1 MDDKKSLLT
10 TLPPLLVAA
19 GTLITAVIGLGNF
32 MSTPVPSITEFDVS
46 PSIIDP
52 GGNATLKWAV
62 SGEVAGVSIDPGI
75 GVVALSGIRQVS
87 PANTTNYIL
96 TAKNKDKAKTASA
109 QLVVRDAKAVLEN
122 RIQESNIEKPVQS
135 AQPGQPAQP
144 AQPGQPAQSSVPT
157 PAKSNIGDEPVQMGG
172 SASMNTVKIILQDS
186 APTNTGDEPATI
198 GESKIMPKDT
208 DTSKSANAPAD
219 AGDEPI
225 PVSESKIMPKN
236 ADADMPNSVN
246 NVPENTGDEPI
257 PTGDLNSTEATVNS
271 STDTSTEINTTVANT
286 TTKAAASS
294 VGDVA

>member
-109 QLVVRDAKAVLEN
+109 QLVVRDAKVVLEN
-122 RIQESNIEKPVQS
+122 SIQESNIEKP
-135 AQPGQPAQP
+135 GQP
-144 AQPGQPAQSSVPT
+144 AQPGQSAQSAQSSVPT

>member
-46 PSIIDP
+46 PSIIDS

-62 SGEVAGVSIDPGI
+62 SGEVSGVSIDPGI
-75 GVVALSGIRQVS
+75 GVVALSGTRQVS

-122 RIQESNIEKPVQS
+122 SIQESNIEKPEQS
-135 AQPGQPAQP
+135 AQSV
-144 AQPGQPAQSSVPT
+144 QSSVPAS
-157 PAKSNIGDEPVQMGG
+157 AKSNIGDEPVQMGG

-225 PVSESKIMPKN
+225 PVSESKITP
-236 ADADMPNSVN
+236 ADMPGSV

-257 PTGDLNSTEATVNS
+257 PTGDLNSTKATVKS
-271 STDTSTEINTTVANT
+271 GTDTSTEINKTVANT
-286 TTKAAASS
+286 TTKAAASN